1 MQSEGSYGGIS
12 WEKAMGDTRKKE
24 THHIEAAREWLDG
37 AKVSFEREN
46 DVRGDLRVM
55 LAKAELAHVGAS
67 EKTRRLKRGAMH
79 VLPAIVAAATAAVI
93 FFLYPWEGKELATRE
108 AETVETVQHVQQ
120 SESPAVQNPAVQP
133 AQQTEEKEAAPVPHQ
148 QKAAMEP
155 SLQPQQ
161 VTGVSRRAEEAPAAP
176 QVQKSP
182 EKAPTQKSP
191 ALPDTRVQKL
201 MTQAGT
207 VLRK

>member
-12 WEKAMGDTRKKE
+12 WEKAMEETRKKE

-79 VLPAIVAAATAAVI
+79 VLPAIVAAAIAAVI

-120 SESPAVQNPAVQP
+120 PESPAVQDPAVQP
-133 AQQTEEKEAAPVPHQ
+133 APQTAEKEAVPVPQQ

-176 QVQKSP
+176 QVQKSL
-182 EKAPTQKSP
+182 EKAPAQKSP
-191 ALPDTRVQKL
+191 ALPDTRAQKL

>member
-120 SESPAVQNPAVQP
+120 SESPAVQDPAVQP

-182 EKAPTQKSP
+182 EKAPAQKSP
-191 ALPDTRVQKL
+191 ALPDTRAQKL

>member
-1 MQSEGSYGGIS
+1 ME
-12 WEKAMGDTRKKE
+12 DTRKKE

-79 VLPAIVAAATAAVI
+79 VLPAIVAAAIAAVI

-120 SESPAVQNPAVQP
+120 SESPAVQDPDFSVP
-133 AQQTEEKEAAPVPHQ
+133 QTAEREAAPVPHQ

-182 EKAPTQKSP
+182 EKAPAQKSP
-191 ALPDTRVQKL
+191 ALPDTRAQKL